1 MSAAQR
7 RIGWRLPAALLL
19 LALLAWPGVAA
30 TQEGGATV
38 TRRVDRI
45 LEEGKGQVPRVGTKR
60 RAEARARLNEASE
73 LRRRTQDQAWVVW
86 RLDSLRRAGVA
97 DSAAWYDLYDKA
109 LRQMQNTLG
118 LTGNRYPADMS
129 ARELSAVKESLRRQA
144 AEGYRKSLTLL
155 ESALAA
161 NPWDDSV
168 LAAIGG
174 VLEDLARL
182 YTSLNFRDRAIELTQ
197 KRLALDASNYF
208 AHWDLADLLRAAGR
222 DEAALERYQ
231 KACRAL
237 RAFAWEDEGGSEE
250 RPVGRRRQDLVQL
263 LRERVSLAMELQKE
277 GEFRQAMGE
286 WEPLADASDQKELT
300 QLKRWL
306 QRGGGRLGQALRIDK
321 AWKLIEQGR
330 EIEARELLQQAV
342 AESVDPVEKTRNVL
356 ALAELEFDQLDLR
369 EAGLER
375 VRAVLKEGVRDDS
388 LRVEALDAR
397 GRMTLALA
405 AELEE
410 EDPQRAWTL
419 LEESLAQPGRWET
432 TLCLRLAGLLLN
444 RPEEALPWLQRA
456 EAACARGPCDG
467 ADRTELA
474 HLQVDVY
481 RRLGRADEAR
491 EALRKAGGSTP

>member
-1 MSAAQR
+1 MNGAGRGVRWS
-7 RIGWRLPAALLL
+7 LPASALLL
-19 LALLAWPGVAA
+19 MLLVVP
-30 TQEGGATV
+30 GATWAQESGAAV
-38 TRRVDRI
+38 TRRVDQI
-45 LEEGKGQVPRVGTKR
+45 LEEGKGQVPRVSAKR
-60 RAEARARLNEASE
+60 RAEARARLNEAAE
-73 LRRRTQDQAWVVW
+73 LRKRTQDQAWVVW
-86 RLDSLRRAGVA
+86 RLDSLRRAGA
-97 DSAAWYDLYDKA
+97 TDSTAWYDLYDKA
-109 LRQMQNTLG
+109 LREMQSTLS
-118 LTGNRYPADMS
+118 LTNNKYPGDMS
-129 ARELSAVKESLRRQA
+129 ARELGAVKESLRRQA
-144 AEGYRKSLTLL
+144 AEGYRKSLSLL
-155 ESALAA
+155 ESALKA

-222 DEAALERYQ
+222 GPAALERYQ

-250 RPVGRRRQDLVQL
+250 RPVGRRRQDLVLL
-263 LRERVSLAMELQKE
+263 LRERVSLAMEQQNE
-277 GEFRQAMGE
+277 AEFRQAMGE

-342 AESVDPVEKTRNVL
+342 AESADPQEKARNLL
-356 ALAELEFDQLDLR
+356 ALGELEFDQLGMK

-375 VRAVLKEGVRDDS
+375 VRVLLAEGVRDDS

-397 GRMTLALA
+397 GRMTLSLA

-410 EDPQRAWTL
+410 EDPQRAWAL
-419 LEESLAQPGRWET
+419 LEESLAAPGRWET
-432 TLCLRLAGLLLN
+432 ALCLRLAGLLLN
-444 RPEEALPWLQRA
+444 RPEAALPWLQRA
-456 EAACARGPCDG
+456 EAACSRGPCDG
-467 ADRTELA
+467 ADRAELYQ
-474 HLQVDVY
+474 LQADVY
-481 RRLGRADEAR
+481 RRLGRAEEAR
-491 EALRKAGGSTP
+491 TALKKAGGGTP

>member
-1 MSAAQR
+1 MNAAGRRTRWSLLVAALFLMVLLVGSAPAAQE
-7 RIGWRLPAALLL
+7 PAA
-19 LALLAWPGVAA
+19 G
-30 TQEGGATV
+30 V
-38 TRRVDRI
+38 TRRVDQI
-45 LEEGKGQVPRVGTKR
+45 LEGGKGQVPRVSAKR

-73 LRRRTQDQAWVVW
+73 LRRRTQDKAWVVW

-109 LRQMQNTLG
+109 LRQVQSTLT
-118 LTGNRYPADMS
+118 LTNNKYPGDMS
-129 ARELSAVKESLRRQA
+129 ARELAGVKESLRRQA
-144 AEGYRKSLTLL
+144 AEGYRTSLGLL

-222 DEAALERYQ
+222 QEAALERYQ

-237 RAFAWEDEGGSEE
+237 RAFAFEDEGGSED
-250 RPVGRRRQDLVQL
+250 RPVGRRRQDLVLL
-263 LRERVSLAMELQKE
+263 LRERVNLAMDLQNE

-286 WEPLADASDQKELT
+286 WEPLADASDQKELA
-300 QLKRWL
+300 QLKLWL

-356 ALAELEFDQLDLR
+356 ALSELEFDQLEMKEAALTRVSDLLR
-369 EAGLER
+369 E
-375 VRAVLKEGVRDDS
+375 GVKDES
-388 LRVEALDAR
+388 LRVDAQDAR
-397 GRMTLALA
+397 GRMTLSLA
-405 AELEE
+405 ADLEE
-410 EDPQRAWTL
+410 EDPQRAWSL
-419 LEESLAQPGRWET
+419 LEESLGQPGRWET
-432 TLCLRLAGLLLN
+432 ALCLRLAGLLLN
-444 RPEEALPWLQRA
+444 RPEEALPWLERA
-456 EAACARGPCDG
+456 EAACRRGPCDG
-467 ADRTELA
+467 ADKSELYHVQA
-474 HLQVDVY
+474 DVY
-481 RRLGRADEAR
+481 RRLGQADKAR
-491 EALRKAGGSTP
+491 EALQKASGVTP